1 MAHSKKTDIL
11 LHHAVVA
18 VIVAI
23 WGSTLVSTKK
33 LIQVGMRP
41 DEIFYVRFFLAYI
54 GLLFFVRKRLWADN
68 WKDELLMVLLGITGG
83 SLYFITENLAVGL
96 TYVNNVSFIVSTS
109 PIFTMIFVLLTY
121 RELKVKR
128 ILIIG
133 TVLALLGV
141 GIVIFNGQ
149 VVLHLNPAGD
159 LLSVVASLCFGV
171 YCYLTKILGDKYDS
185 AFLTRK
191 VFAYGLL
198 TSLPILLFNPWQFP
212 VAKMLEPTV
221 MANLLFLGVVASCA
235 CFALFNKSI
244 NRLGAVTCSN
254 YVYFIPVATVI
265 FSAIFLEEPMTTIAY
280 IGSALIL
287 VGVIMANR
295 GCADDD

>member
-1 MAHSKKTDIL
+1 MTRKTNTL
-11 LHHAVVA
+11 LYHVVVA
-18 VIVAI
+18 AIVAV

-41 DEIFYVRFFLAYI
+41 DEIFYVRFLLAYV
-54 GLLFFVRKRLWADN
+54 GLLFFARKKLWADN
-68 WKDELLMVLLGITGG
+68 WKDELLMVALGITGG

-121 RELKVKR
+121 RYLKVKR

-185 AFLTRK
+185 VFLTRK

-198 TSLPILLFNPWQFP
+198 TSLPILCFDPWQFP
-212 VAKMLEPTV
+212 LAKMMEPSV
-221 MANLLFLGVVASCA
+221 MANLLFLGIVASCA
-235 CFALFNKSI
+235 CFALFNIAI
-244 NRLGAVTCSN
+244 NKLGAVTCSN

-287 VGVIMANR
+287 VGVIMANK